1 MVATL
6 PSAAVEADIGPTLG
20 TGFISAA
27 AAAVAERVSASVV
40 LVGQRGGNG
49 AGVVWRPDG
58 LIVTN
63 RHVVRGDGADVVLAD
78 GRRFA
83 ARVQARH
90 PERDLA
96 LLKVDAADLPAIDV
110 GDSSTVRPG
119 QLVMAIGHPLGFRGA
134 VTTGIVVAA
143 GQAATPE
150 GPRTGDWL
158 QADVTLLPGNSGGPL
173 VDARGRV
180 VGINTMV
187 NGALS
192 LAIPSQAVENFVA
205 GGQPGH
211 IRGYLGVNGILA
223 PLRRPDQALGFLLTE
238 VVEGTPADRAGLI
251 VGDIIV
257 GLGTTT
263 VTDQESLPAA
273 LLRLVP
279 GEATAVRVLRG
290 GEPREFTVVPTERA

>member
-6 PSAAVEADIGPTLG
+6 PAAPQVGASPGSSV
-20 TGFISAA
+20 ISAA
-27 AAAVAERVSASVV
+27 AAAVAERVSASVT

-49 AGVVWRPDG
+49 AGVVWRANG

-63 RHVVRGDGADVVLAD
+63 RHVVHGDSADVVLAD
-78 GRRFA
+78 GRRLLG
-83 ARVQARH
+83 RVIARH
-90 PERDLA
+90 PDRDLA
-96 LLKVDAADLPAIDV
+96 LLKVEADDLPAVEV

-119 QLVMAIGHPLGFRGA
+119 QLVLAVGHPLGFRGA
-134 VTTGIVVAA
+134 VTAGVIVAA
-143 GQAATPE
+143 GQAATPD

-173 VDARGRV
+173 VDAWGRV
-180 VGINTMV
+180 ISISTMV

-205 GGQPGH
+205 RDQPGQA
-211 IRGYLGVNGILA
+211 RGYLGVNGILV
-223 PLRRPDQALGFLLTE
+223 PLRRADQALGFLLTE

-251 VGDIIV
+251 VGDVVIA
-257 GLGTTT
+257 LGAAT

-279 GEATAVRVLRG
+279 GEAIPVRVLRG
-290 GEPREFTVVPTERA
+290 GEPRAFTVVPTERA